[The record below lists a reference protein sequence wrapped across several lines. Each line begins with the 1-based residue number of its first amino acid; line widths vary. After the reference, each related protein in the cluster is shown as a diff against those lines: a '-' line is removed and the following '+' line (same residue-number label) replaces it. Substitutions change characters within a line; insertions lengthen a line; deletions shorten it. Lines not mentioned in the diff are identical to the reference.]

1 MNRNEYLRESSVEA
15 FIDWLRSHVRG
26 DYPFQHAFTMR
37 RPRRAWSCNSIWE
50 AYGNYYWRG
59 SFKDNQKELDRL
71 AVDVRR
77 ARDGDDQKGFV
88 EAACGVLRWGGVMGS
103 NGKTLRDLGGA
114 ALSTFREAS
123 RLLDPSHADTA
134 RLDGVRYMNA
144 GWTKV
149 YALMLDGFPIYD
161 GRVGAAMGYLVQQY
175 CIRAG
180 LRQVPTLLCF
190 QWGMARGEQNRNPS
204 MGSLRFPGL
213 TAANPRRWAEC
224 NIRAA
229 WILGE
234 VCREGRF
241 GSLVQGRQLRALEAA
256 LFMIGYE
263 LPTST

>member
-1 MNRNEYLRESSVEA
+1 MNCNEYLRDSSVEA
-15 FIDWLRSHVRG
+15 FIDWLRPHVRG
-26 DYPFQHAFTMR
+26 DCPFQHAFTMS

-50 AYGNYYWRG
+50 AYENYWWRD
-59 SFKDNQKELDRL
+59 SFKANQEELDRL
-71 AVDVRR
+71 AADVRC
-77 ARDGDDQKGFV
+77 ARDGNDQDGFV
-88 EAACGVLRWGGVMGS
+88 EAAYAILQWGGVTAS
-103 NGKTLRDLGGA
+103 NGETLSDLGET
-114 ALSTFREAS
+114 ALSTFHEAS
-123 RLLDPSHADTA
+123 RLLDPPHADTS

-149 YALMLDGFPIYD
+149 YALMLDDFPIYD

-190 QWGMARGEQNRNPS
+190 RWGVARGEQNRNPS
-204 MGSLRFPGL
+204 MGALRFPGL
-213 TAANPRRWAEC
+213 TAANPRMWAEC

-241 GSLVQGRQLRALEAA
+241 GGLVQDRQLRALEAA

-263 LPTST
+263 LPTSV